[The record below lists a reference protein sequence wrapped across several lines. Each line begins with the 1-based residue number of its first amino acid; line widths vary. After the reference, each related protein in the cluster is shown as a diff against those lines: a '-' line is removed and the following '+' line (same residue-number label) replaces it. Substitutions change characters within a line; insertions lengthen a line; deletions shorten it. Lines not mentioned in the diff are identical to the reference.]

1 MKYLDDT
8 LRCPPKPA
16 ANSSVSVVTLY
27 THWYR
32 HDRLLLNAIFA
43 SVSKAVMPLIGM
55 TTTSRARI
63 MQLKEDLTLIQQ
75 GSHTVFEFHHAI
87 KVIADELSLIDAPIS
102 NDDLML
108 YVLNGLSSEFRDMV
122 APIRTREIALSF
134 AELHD
139 LLIGHEHYLK
149 AWMEILRPW
158 LSLSI
163 APNGSRRVIGSKI
176 TRTVPNKIPPTKLLQ
191 RSPFVCQIMI
201 TPVTLQRIMP
211 NYNLDLLPIALLLR
225 LHQMENGFLILLLLI
240 ILRLI

>member
-8 LRCPPKPA
+8 LRCPLKPA
-16 ANSSVSVVTLY
+16 ANSSVSAMALY

-32 HDRLLLNAIFA
+32 HDQLLLNAIFA

-102 NDDLML
+102 NDDLTL
-108 YVLNGLSSEFRDMV
+108 YVLNGLGSEFRDMV
-122 APIRTREIALSF
+122 APICTREIALSF
-134 AELHD
+134 VELHD

-149 AWMEILRPW
+149 AWMEIL
-158 LSLSI
+158 
-163 APNGSRRVIGSKI
+163 
-176 TRTVPNKIPPTKLLQ
+176 
-191 RSPFVCQIMI
+191 
-201 TPVTLQRIMP
+201 
-211 NYNLDLLPIALLLR
+211 
-225 LHQMENGFLILLLLI
+225 
-240 ILRLI
+240 